1 MVNSKIVL
9 SSDSIRRIPYNSR
22 LQDQRNR
29 VSGPD
34 FADEIQT
41 YRSETRF
48 LRKSYTIEHLSEE
61 SLC

>member
-1 MVNSKIVL
+1 MTDTSYT
-9 SSDSIRRIPYNSR
+9 DRTYA
-22 LQDQRNR
+22 QDQRNR

-48 LRKSYTIEHLSEE
+48 LRKS
-61 SLC
+61 